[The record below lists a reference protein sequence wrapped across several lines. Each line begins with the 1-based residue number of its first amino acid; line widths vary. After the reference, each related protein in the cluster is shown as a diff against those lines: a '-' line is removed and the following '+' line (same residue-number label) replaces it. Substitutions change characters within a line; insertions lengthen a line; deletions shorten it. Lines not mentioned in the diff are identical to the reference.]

1 MRTSY
6 LRIFVLLP
14 MIWMVHADAQSTRD
28 VEDRLRVGL
37 VLGGGGARGA
47 AHIGVL
53 RELERQ
59 RIPIDAIAGTSM
71 GAIVGGLY
79 ASGKTPDEL
88 EALVNSIDWADAFVD
103 TPRRK
108 ELTYRR
114 KEDDAAYPAQLE
126 LGLSDGEL
134 LVPKG
139 LIQGQKLQ
147 LILRE
152 ELLHVSHIQ
161 SFDDLPTPFRAVASN
176 IETGELHVMR
186 GGDLALAARASMS
199 APGIFAPVVV
209 DGRTLVDGGLVG
221 NVPVHVIHEMDV
233 DVVIA
238 VDVEF
243 PLYPPEDLQSALAI
257 TEQMLTILIRKETLR
272 QLSGLRNGDVLIRP
286 ELGEYA
292 STNFDDITDV
302 IAPGEAATVA
312 VAADLSELAL
322 GQADYQAHLAS
333 RRAPTARA
341 ETLAFVRVIDNGPLS
356 STVLES
362 RLQTRA
368 GDAIDP
374 AKLAD
379 DLDRLYALNYYEHVG
394 YRLVTEDGRTGVE
407 FETIAKSWGPNF
419 LKFGLSLEDDF
430 EGSTAFNVG
439 ARLTA
444 TGLNSLGAEWRNDV
458 QLGTNPRFDSEFYQP
473 LGFDARFFVAP
484 RIKFEQDNFN
494 AFSGVDTIARYRVS
508 ESEIGLDFGRSLGRW
523 GEFRLGAFRGLG
535 DARVKVGDPL
545 IPNFDFDQG
554 GILARLRIDTLDDPQ
569 IPKSGAR
576 FNLEWLQSKSSF
588 GADNDFETVLA
599 TVDKA
604 WSWGRNDKNT
614 LLTGLEYATTFDSPG
629 QVQDFFRLGGF
640 LRLSGLE
647 RGEIS
652 GPHVALARLSY
663 YRELGDGN
671 GVFDIPFYV
680 GGSLEAGNAWQS
692 RSDMS
697 LGSALVNGSLFAG
710 LDTYLGQLFL
720 AAGFA
725 EDGETSFY
733 LFFGNPRPLKR

>member
-1 MRTSY
+1 MRTSL
-6 LRIFVLLP
+6 LRILALLP
-14 MIWMVHADAQSTRD
+14 MTWMVHAGAQPAGD
-28 VEDRLRVGL
+28 PEDRLRVGL

-53 RELERQ
+53 RELERL

-103 TPRRK
+103 APRRE

-126 LGLSDGEL
+126 LGLSDGEVL
-134 LVPKG
+134 IPKG

-152 ELLHVSHIQ
+152 QLLHVSHIR
-161 SFDDLPTPFRAVASN
+161 SFDDLPTPFRAVASD
-176 IETGELHVMR
+176 IETGEPHVMR

-221 NVPVHVIHEMDV
+221 NVPVHAIHEMDV

-272 QLSGLRNGDVLIRP
+272 QLSGLRDNDVLIRP
-286 ELGEYA
+286 RLGEYG
-292 STNFDDITDV
+292 STNFDDIADV
-302 IAPGEAATVA
+302 IAPGEAATME
-312 VAADLSELAL
+312 VAADLSSLAL
-322 GQADYQAHLAS
+322 GEADYEEYLAS
-333 RRAPTARA
+333 RRAPTTRA
-341 ETLAFVRVIDNGPLS
+341 ETLAFVRVIDSGPLS
-356 STVLES
+356 SAVLES

-374 AKLAD
+374 AKLAA

-407 FETIAKSWGPNF
+407 FETVEKSWGPNF

-444 TGLNSLGAEWRNDV
+444 TGLNSLGAEWRNDA

-473 LGFDARFFVAP
+473 FGFDTRYFVAP

-554 GILARLRIDTLDDPQ
+554 GILARLRMDTLDDPQ

-588 GADNDFETVLA
+588 GADNDFETLLA
-599 TVDKA
+599 AVDKA
-604 WSWGRNDKNT
+604 WSWGRNDRNT

-629 QVQDFFRLGGF
+629 QVQDYFRLGGF

-652 GPHVALARLSY
+652 GPHIALARLSY
-663 YRELGDGN
+663 YRELGEGN
-671 GVFDIPFYV
+671 GVFDMPFYV

-692 RSDMS
+692 RSAMS

-710 LDTYLGQLFL
+710 LDTYLGQLFF

-733 LFFGNPRPLKR
+733 LFLGNPRPLKR

>member
-1 MRTSY
+1 MRTSL
-6 LRIFVLLP
+6 LRILALLP
-14 MIWMVHADAQSTRD
+14 MTWMVHAGAQPAGD
-28 VEDRLRVGL
+28 PEDRLRVGL

-71 GAIVGGLY
+71 GAIVGSLY

-103 TPRRK
+103 APRRE

-126 LGLSDGEL
+126 LGLSDGEVL
-134 LVPKG
+134 IPKG

-152 ELLHVSHIQ
+152 QLLHVSHIR
-161 SFDDLPTPFRAVASN
+161 SFDDLPTPFRAVASD
-176 IETGELHVMR
+176 IETGEPHVMR

-221 NVPVHVIHEMDV
+221 NVPVHAIHEMDV

-272 QLSGLRNGDVLIRP
+272 QLSGLRDNDVLIRP
-286 ELGEYA
+286 RLGEYG
-292 STNFDDITDV
+292 STNFDDIADV
-302 IAPGEAATVA
+302 IAPGEAATME
-312 VAADLSELAL
+312 VAADLSSLAL
-322 GQADYQAHLAS
+322 GEADYEEYLAS
-333 RRAPTARA
+333 RRAPTTRA
-341 ETLAFVRVIDNGPLS
+341 ETLAFVRVIDSGPLS
-356 STVLES
+356 SAVLES

-374 AKLAD
+374 AKLAA

-407 FETIAKSWGPNF
+407 FETVEKSWGPNF

-444 TGLNSLGAEWRNDV
+444 TGLNSLGAEWRNDA

-473 LGFDARFFVAP
+473 FGFDTRYFVAP

-554 GILARLRIDTLDDPQ
+554 GILARLRMDTLDDPQ

-588 GADNDFETVLA
+588 GADNDFETLLA
-599 TVDKA
+599 AVDKA
-604 WSWGRNDKNT
+604 WSWGRNDRNT

-629 QVQDFFRLGGF
+629 QVQDYFRLGGF

-652 GPHVALARLSY
+652 GPHIALARLSY
-663 YRELGDGN
+663 YRELGEGN
-671 GVFDIPFYV
+671 GVFDMPFYV

-692 RSDMS
+692 RSAMS

-710 LDTYLGQLFL
+710 LDTYLGQLFF

-733 LFFGNPRPLKR
+733 LFLGNPRPLKR

>member
-1 MRTSY
+1 
-6 LRIFVLLP
+6 
-14 MIWMVHADAQSTRD
+14 MIWMAHAGARDAGDPQ
-28 VEDRLRVGL
+28 DRLRVGL

-71 GAIVGGLY
+71 GAIVGSLY

-103 TPRRK
+103 TPSRQ

-126 LGLSDGEL
+126 LGLSDGEV

-199 APGIFAPVVV
+199 APGIFAPVTV

-221 NVPVHVIHEMDV
+221 NVPVHVIHEMDI

-272 QLSGLRNGDVLIRP
+272 QLSELRDNDVLIRP
-286 ELGEYA
+286 DLGEYA
-292 STNFDDITDV
+292 STNFGEIADV
-302 IAPGEAATVA
+302 IAPGEAATIA
-312 VAADLSELAL
+312 AAADLSSLAL
-322 GQADYQAHLAS
+322 GQAEYQAYMAS
-333 RRAPTARA
+333 RRAPTTRA

-356 STVLES
+356 AAVLES

-368 GDAIDP
+368 GDSIDP

-407 FETIAKSWGPNF
+407 FETVEKSWGPNF

-444 TGLNSLGAEWRNDV
+444 TGLNSLGAEWRNDA

-523 GEFRLGAFRGLG
+523 GEFRLGTFRGLG

-554 GILARLRIDTLDDPQ
+554 GILTRLRVDTLDDPQ

-576 FNLEWLQSKSSF
+576 VNLEWLQSKSSF

-599 TVDKA
+599 TVDTA
-604 WSWGRNDKNT
+604 WSWGRNDRNT
-614 LLTGLEYATTFDSPG
+614 LLTGFEYATTFDSPG

-652 GPHVALARLSY
+652 GPHIGLARLSY
-663 YRELGDGN
+663 YRELGEGN
-671 GVFDIPFYV
+671 GLFDMPFYV
-680 GGSLEAGNAWQS
+680 GGSLEAGNAWQN

-697 LGSALVNGSLFAG
+697 LGSAVVNGSLFAG
-710 LDTYLGQLFL
+710 LDTYLGQLFF

>member
-71 GAIVGGLY
+71 GAIVGSLY